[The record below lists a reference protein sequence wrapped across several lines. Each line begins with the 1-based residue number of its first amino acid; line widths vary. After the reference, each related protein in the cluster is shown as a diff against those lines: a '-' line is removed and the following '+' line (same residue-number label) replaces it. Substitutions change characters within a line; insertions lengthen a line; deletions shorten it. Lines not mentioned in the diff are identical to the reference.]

1 MGMKLYGTPLSTNAT
16 RVRSLLNEKGIDF
29 ELVPVN
35 LRAGD
40 HKRPPFLALNP
51 FGQVPVLQD
60 GDIILFESRAINRY
74 IASRY
79 KETGPDLLRS
89 AAGPAETAAVE
100 VWLAVESQQFGPPIE
115 ELVFEVLIK
124 PLIGET
130 TDQTAVEREAE
141 RLGRVLDV
149 YEERL
154 SKNKYLA
161 GGEFTLADLNHMTYT
176 YFLLRTPQA
185 DLVTSRS
192 HVLAWWEDISS
203 RPAWKKTAEIIPV

>member
-1 MGMKLYGTPLSTNAT
+1 LTVILIHIS
-16 RVRSLLNEKGIDF
+16 SLQ
-29 ELVPVN
+29 
-35 LRAGD
+35 
-40 HKRPPFLALNP
+40 P
-51 FGQVPVLQD
+51 FGQVPALQD

-74 IASRY
+74 IASKY

-89 AAGPAETAAVE
+89 AGGPAEAAAVE
-100 VWLAVESQQFGPPIE
+100 VWLAVESQQFGPPVE
-115 ELVFEVLIK
+115 ELVFGAVIN
-124 PLIGET
+124 PRIGEA
-130 TDQTAVEREAE
+130 TDQTAVERQAE

-161 GGEFTLADLNHMTYT
+161 GGEFTLADLNHMPYT

-185 DLVTSRS
+185 DLVTPRP

-203 RPAWKKTAEIIPV
+203 RPAWKKTAEVIPI